1 MKYEEIKESLKRV
14 LALVEECECN
24 GASAIEC
31 DLMLNELRKVYSEI
45 RFEGATA
52 EAENT
57 PQMRRRILV
66 RSLYEAGMPAETPVA
81 ESAAQ
86 EPDAEPTE
94 AATEMPTEDIPAI
107 ESEETATGEVVS
119 EIVVEDTPVE
129 EQTEVAETVVGE
141 LPAETEQA
149 ETPETIAEETPAAEP
164 EYSYSAPS
172 STPEPDFTSGGE
184 TVLGEVLNADVQ
196 TFADTITV
204 TEDVVGSGTIAN
216 LKDAIGLNDRFL
228 LINELFNGS
237 AEAFDNAIAKLDSFA
252 GLNDCMVYIIEN
264 FEWNPHCEGAK
275 LMMTLIGRRYG
286 HNA

>member
-31 DLMLNELRKVYSEI
+31 DLMLSELRKVYSEI
-45 RFEGATA
+45 RFEGAPA

-94 AATEMPTEDIPAI
+94 APTEMPTEDIPAV

-119 EIVVEDTPVE
+119 EAVVEDTPVE
-129 EQTEVAETVVGE
+129 EQTEVAETVAGE

-149 ETPETIAEETPAAEP
+149 ETPEAVAEETPAAEP

-172 STPEPDFTSGGE
+172 STPEPDFTSGSE

-204 TEDVVGSGTIAN
+204 TEDVVGSGTIAS

-237 AEAFDNAIAKLDSFA
+237 TEAFDNAIAKLDSFA